1 MINCPYIILILYFD
15 TAYAVPVHNIKYITI
30 VHCEDC
36 LVKTANLPLIH
47 FAPPPHLLIDLT
59 NSKWL
64 SYFCILL
71 CICYCFSHLIGLF
84 SVTWLFL
91 FYKFTRFFIDLSD
104 EGPTLETL
112 DFTIHIGSIQYQPF
126 YISIWIGSLRFTI
139 SPDFTSCRP
148 CSAVERVIIWVQAP
162 FENISF
168 NDTAIETPHNA
179 VRTFLQT
186 PSGPEPQ
193 ANYLFYH
200 PLQPS
205 RWSWQI

>member
-1 MINCPYIILILYFD
+1 MQYRYTTLSTSLLF
-15 TAYAVPVHNIKYITI
+15 T
-30 VHCEDC
+30 
-36 LVKTANLPLIH
+36 VKTV
-47 FAPPPHLLIDLT
+47 
-59 NSKWL
+59 WL
-64 SYFCILL
+64 KQPT
-71 CICYCFSHLIGLF
+71 SHLFTSLLRL
-84 SVTWLFL
+84 TWLFL